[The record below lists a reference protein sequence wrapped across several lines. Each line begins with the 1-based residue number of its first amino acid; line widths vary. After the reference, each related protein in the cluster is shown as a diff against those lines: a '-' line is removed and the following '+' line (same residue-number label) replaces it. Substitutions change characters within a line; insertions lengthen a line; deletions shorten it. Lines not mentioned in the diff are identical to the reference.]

1 MARKLLILARET
13 GAKLE
18 LDNIKIESLLPFGS
32 ESIESVE
39 DFLEHLTKI
48 DDNMKSRLE
57 KAKSENKKL
66 RFIGKFEDGKASVAL
81 EAIGKEHP
89 FYELQGSENIIAFHT
104 DRYSDP
110 PLVIK
115 GTGAGAAVT
124 AAGVLGDIQQ
134 CLVK

>member
-1 MARKLLILARET
+1 MKNKANKNQKPLKQIKQNLLNKL
-13 GAKLE
+13 
-18 LDNIKIESLLPFGS
+18 
-32 ESIESVE
+32 
-39 DFLEHLTKI
+39 
-48 DDNMKSRLE
+48 KSKNPKQ

-124 AAGVLGDIQQ
+124 AAGILGDIQQ
-134 CLVK
+134 CLVR